1 MDESKPVPK
10 PRARS
15 TVSSG
20 DQQQM
25 SESPCSQERE
35 NDGKQGDSMTNGPP
49 LAPRQAW
56 GTSNTRTREGVDQ
69 MYTDNANSSEEEF
82 VVEDEEHDSDEYQD
96 SSDRVLVERS
106 VPSRY
111 HPEDPLK
118 GITSQSHVPSG
129 TSLPSYM
136 AGRTPSNT
144 AVIPGY
150 KPTRSPSSTS
160 EEGTILRREVTDLKN
175 KKKFL
180 EFQIQ
185 KLEVELRDKKVH
197 VEEKESALELRERNL
212 LEREQTMVMER
223 GNIDIK
229 LKKLAHKEKELEA
242 MEDNLIVRKKTLE
255 EREFLLSDMPQE
267 SSHNSREKERELNE
281 WEDRLKK
288 KEKHLTE
295 WTKELHEEAEK
306 IRLKKLKMDQEF
318 EDKLAALNLMEQE
331 TSELTTIPI
340 SETAVS
346 DPHASEDL
354 ELAKSIQEKLWQVC
368 VCVCVCACACVCV
381 CVCVCICVCVCVCVH
396 ACRHACMH
404 MCVSACMRMCMM
416 HGKALLLLI
425 DLDSDSTRKLVG

>member
-1 MDESKPVPK
+1 
-10 PRARS
+10 
-15 TVSSG
+15 
-20 DQQQM
+20 
-25 SESPCSQERE
+25 
-35 NDGKQGDSMTNGPP
+35 
-49 LAPRQAW
+49 
-56 GTSNTRTREGVDQ
+56 

-185 KLEVELRDKKVH
+185 ELEIELRDKKVH

-229 LKKLAHKEKELEA
+229 LKKLAHKERELEA

-354 ELAKSIQEKLWQVC
+354 ELAKSIQEKLWQDPGCEDEAIALKLQELEMKEQKSADQESERLAIMLSQQLDTYQQVC
-368 VCVCVCACACVCV
+368 TY
-381 CVCVCICVCVCVCVH
+381 
-396 ACRHACMH
+396 
-404 MCVSACMRMCMM
+404 VSLGLCGISNYQFRYSPYILSRYYYD
-416 HGKALLLLI
+416 HGIPSAETVDNIK
-425 DLDSDSTRKLVG
+425 